1 MCKNFEFMRLF
12 LTFLIPHCRHSV
24 MPDSLDF
31 LRVNVVEIVK
41 KNWQRCSR
49 RCTKTAF
56 IPFARYSSSNATS
69 HAPWHI

>member
-41 KNWQRCSR
+41 K
-49 RCTKTAF
+49 KLAKMF
-56 IPFARYSSSNATS
+56 KEVY
-69 HAPWHI
+69 